1 MKKIIFKVVCLLTVV
16 MSSSDVLSQDSIPE
30 VNVNVNAYVDDDP
43 LSVRVR
49 KHETRIP
56 RVHAKKV
63 RPEMKRPEPYFETKL
78 GYEIGGTVPFPLPA
92 QMRKI
97 NGFAPKANFS
107 LQALGNIPF
116 NHRWELIVGGIYER
130 KGMTAKSTVK
140 DYSMSIK
147 DEEGTTI
154 SGRWTGG
161 VTMEADQFQLTMP
174 VEGTFNFT
182 EVGRIHFGFYFSY
195 VAKPSFSGEVYDG
208 YLREGDP
215 TGSKIEI
222 DADKPQSFDFS
233 DDMRRFQWGVLAG
246 GEWTVAKNFSIFAD
260 LTWGMNDIFV
270 PTFETITFDMFPIY
284 GVIGVGYSFKK

>member
-1 MKKIIFKVVCLLTVV
+1 MLLLVATDLWAV
-16 MSSSDVLSQDSIPE
+16 DSIYDSSE
-30 VNVNVNAYVDDDP
+30 NQENKQRENTHEEDDP

-49 KHETRIP
+49 KHHARIP
-56 RVHAKKV
+56 RIHIRKPKDP
-63 RPEMKRPEPYFETKL
+63 RPAPYFEAKV
-78 GYEIGGTVPFPLPA
+78 GFEAGGTVPFPLPA

-97 NGFAPKANFS
+97 DGFSPKPNFS
-107 LQALGNIPF
+107 IQALGNIPF
-116 NHRWELIVGGIYER
+116 SKRWELVIGAIYER

-174 VEGTFNFT
+174 LEGTFNFND
-182 EVGRIHFGFYFSY
+182 VGRIHFGAYFSY

-222 DADKPQSFDFS
+222 DKDKPQSFDFS
-233 DDMRRFQWGVLAG
+233 EDMRRFQWGVMAG
-246 GEWTVAKNFSIFAD
+246 GEWFLSKRFSIFAD
-260 LTWGMNDIFV
+260 LTWGMNDIFL
-270 PTFETITFDMFPIY
+270 PTFKTITFDMFPIY
-284 GVIGVGYSFKK
+284 GVIGVGYSFRK